1 MSIVSGGVVSAPGY
15 TPIVITKVTPNSYT
29 NGGSAGFQAAT
40 PVASPTAATTTI
52 STNLY
57 GDKIGVSGHDVFS
70 HTTNKFNPNVKI
82 VVNKKTSK
90 PLSPKA
96 V

>member
-1 MSIVSGGVVSAPGY
+1 VSIVSGGVVSAPGY

-29 NGGSAGFQAAT
+29 NGGSTGFQTAT
-40 PVASPTAATTTI
+40 PVATPAATTTI
-52 STNLY
+52 STNLN

-70 HTTNKFNPNVKI
+70 HNTNKFNPNVKI